1 MVVLVLEFSNAGDS
15 LTAAA
20 GHTMDREEAAAST
33 RRSGGGSLWSG
44 LKQMFHP
51 RPQAQGGPQPPQRPA
66 RGSSSTLSYSCLGNS
81 RRAAEDADPYGGGAQ
96 PAQLNRNMSYSHE
109 SVFQMDPHIV
119 QVSDILS
126 FYYIFVKGKKF
137 S

>member
-1 MVVLVLEFSNAGDS
+1 MLELSDAGDS

-51 RPQAQGGPQPPQRPA
+51 RPQPPQRPA

-81 RRAAEDADPYGGGAQ
+81 RRAAEDADPYGGGTQ
-96 PAQLNRNMSYSHE
+96 SAQLNRNMSYSHE

-119 QVSDILS
+119 QVSDILA

>member
-1 MVVLVLEFSNAGDS
+1 
-15 LTAAA
+15 
-20 GHTMDREEAAAST
+20 MDREEAAAST

-51 RPQAQGGPQPPQRPA
+51 RAQGGPQPPQRPA

-119 QVSDILS
+119 QVSDILA
-126 FYYIFVKGKKF
+126 FYYLLRERNSVAMSNQLQCRFEYVEI
-137 S
+137 SIYRAS